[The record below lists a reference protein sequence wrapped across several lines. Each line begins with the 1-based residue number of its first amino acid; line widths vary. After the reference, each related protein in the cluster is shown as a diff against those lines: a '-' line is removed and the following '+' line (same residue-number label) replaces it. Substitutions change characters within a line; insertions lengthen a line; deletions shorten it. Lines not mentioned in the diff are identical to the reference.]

1 MIDLRLCGNPGEK
14 IVSDNQSKRAEGRH
28 QPLIQNIVLSLGL
41 HSYFVTISFISVII
55 FKGKNE
61 LIEVR

>member
-1 MIDLRLCGNPGEK
+1 MVTPARKLPV
-14 IVSDNQSKRAEGRH
+14 IVKVKGQ
-28 QPLIQNIVLSLGL
+28 IQNIFLSLGL

-61 LIEVR
+61 LSEVR